1 MGPISTCANGGWWDS
16 TIIGTVLDHL
26 QPNQMI
32 QIRSIVQKVTF
43 GTFSATLGTF
53 WAPSDPSGPNFH
65 MREWWPMVLNH
76 NRNRFRP
83 FPAKSNDSNWIRS
96 PKSMF
101 LHFFS
106 IFAKCQSQKGA
117 KKNFEKFSCFFLL
130 RMTQKFSIF
139 FFFKNFKNPL
149 RSGPF

>member
-1 MGPISTCANGGWWDS
+1 
-16 TIIGTVLDHL
+16 
-26 QPNQMI
+26 MI
-32 QIRSIVQKVTF
+32 QIRSIVEKRSF
-43 GTFSATLGTF
+43 LLFLAILGTF
-53 WAPSDPSGPNFH
+53 LALLGPISEFCQ
-65 MREWWPMVLNH
+65 MYECCPVLPYN
-76 NRNRFRP
+76 NKKRFRP

-117 KKNFEKFSCFFLL
+117 KKNFEKFYCFFLL

-139 FFFKNFKNPL
+139 FFFFKNFKNPL